1 MDYGIYT
8 GRFIVFT
15 GIVWGLHR
23 LDPTDCME
31 SRGIV
36 LGIYTKVGSKGLYVV
51 YIHRDSN
58 GDIYTGRIIEMGFY
72 EIYTSKNKGIEWNV
86 HM

>member
-15 GIVWGLHR
+15 WIVWGLHR

-36 LGIYTKVGSKGLYVV
+36 LG
-51 YIHRDSN
+51 
-58 GDIYTGRIIEMGFY
+58 DIYKARIKGTVCSL
-72 EIYTSKNKGIEWNV
+72 YTQG
-86 HM
+86 